1 MTVSDN
7 CAPCGQGFLVK
18 VSQSRLFHG
27 PTPRSPLR
35 RLFVRR
41 FLVTSKSTYTV
52 VPGVR
57 RGFMFVT
64 FVDPYMVHVPC
75 LCVWVFSF
83 CRFDRQYGYC
93 LFACRVSHDK
103 VRGGTS
109 V

>member
-1 MTVSDN
+1 MSVSDN
-7 CAPCGQGFLVK
+7 CAPCGQGFLV
-18 VSQSRLFHG
+18 SQSVSYFTV
-27 PTPRSPLR
+27 PPRAHPSAGSSSGA
-35 RLFVRR
+35 